1 MSNNTTYA
9 ARYASCGCVIE
20 RPTGSLTV
28 YKVSKEGNES
38 LLNIQQGNESLSKK
52 SIFV

>member
-28 YKVSKEGNES
+28 YKVSK
-38 LLNIQQGNESLSKK
+38 QGNESLSKNQ
-52 SIFV
+52 FVFGN

>member
-28 YKVSKEGNES
+28 YKVSKRDNRYQKNRERFD
-38 LLNIQQGNESLSKK
+38 I
-52 SIFV
+52 